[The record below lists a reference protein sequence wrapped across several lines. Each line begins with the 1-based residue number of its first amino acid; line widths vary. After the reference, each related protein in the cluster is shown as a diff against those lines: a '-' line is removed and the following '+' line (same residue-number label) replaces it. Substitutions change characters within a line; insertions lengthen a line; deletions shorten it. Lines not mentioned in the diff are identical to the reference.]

1 MKIHIMLCYY
11 YARVDNLNTIL
22 LLTNRPFKFFYKCS
36 FLKRV
41 ELESVNKHS
50 DSFWYTVAKITKI
63 GIRLAATSTDRHTI
77 NRI

>member
-1 MKIHIMLCYY
+1 MKIHIMLC

-22 LLTNRPFKFFYKCS
+22 LLTNRPFELFYKYR

-41 ELESVNKHS
+41 ELKSINKHS